1 MVKEF
6 INGQM
11 AKNILANSKQ
21 IELTVMV
28 RLFIL
33 MDQLTKVNGKMESN
47 TVMVN
52 KLVLLED

>member
-1 MVKEF
+1 MEKEF

-11 AKNILANSKQ
+11 AKNILGNSKQ
-21 IELTVMV
+21 IELTAMV
-28 RLFIL
+28 RLCIL
-33 MDQLTKVNGKMESN
+33 MDQLTKVNGKMECN